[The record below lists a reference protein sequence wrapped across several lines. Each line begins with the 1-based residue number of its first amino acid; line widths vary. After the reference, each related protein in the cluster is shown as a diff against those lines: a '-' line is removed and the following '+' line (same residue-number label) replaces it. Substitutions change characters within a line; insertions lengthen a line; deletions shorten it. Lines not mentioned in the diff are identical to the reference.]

1 MRALLTPAT
10 GYLGSRLVGALVREG
25 FEVLTP
31 AEDLNELQ
39 RIDVAYHLDHED
51 QHSTAENRIS
61 AAVFGLRAARAGAR
75 RIIFLG
81 GVLPQEP
88 FDDVAGQDEVGR
100 ELGGTGVDL
109 VWLRAAAI
117 IGAGSSWY
125 EMIRYLADRWP
136 VVPIPASINHD
147 VAPIAVDD
155 VLRYLVAA
163 AHIPPGHYE
172 ITGPETLSYQQVF
185 SAYAKAAGLT
195 RLVLPTPGVPTGLT
209 RVVAGRLTPLPPALT
224 HDLLEGMRPTVT
236 GDRLPIRAVVPDP
249 LEGLTTVAAAMA
261 RAQARDGT
269 GRDDLPAVDEL
280 PDPLRLA
287 ATDPSWAGGDRNE
300 THREKVVH
308 ARADKVWA
316 VVETIGGKNGFFSW
330 PLAWE
335 VRIELDKLAGGPG
348 FTQHRADPNHLT
360 VGDTIDFLTVVAVEN
375 SRYVRFATDRQTPG
389 TGSLEI
395 WIEPTDHT
403 ADIADTDDTDDT
415 DDPAADP
422 VELHLRAR
430 WLPHGVE
437 GRLYWLALKPF
448 HLIIFPAMLNKIAA
462 LAEAG

>member
-1 MRALLTPAT
+1 MRALVTPAT

-25 FEVLTP
+25 FEVLTT
-31 AEDLNELQ
+31 AEGLHELQ
-39 RIDVAYHLDHED
+39 SIDVAYHLDDED
-51 QHSTAENRIS
+51 QHSAAESRMTAV
-61 AAVFGLRAARAGAR
+61 VFARRAARAGAR
-75 RIIFLG
+75 RVVFLG
-81 GVLPQEP
+81 GVVPQHP
-88 FDDVAGQDEVGR
+88 FDDLAGRDEVGR
-100 ELGGTGVDL
+100 ELGDTGVDL

-125 EMIRYLADRWP
+125 ETIRYLADRWP
-136 VVPIPASINHD
+136 VVPIPTSANHD

-163 AHIPPGHYE
+163 AHIPPGRYE
-172 ITGPETLSYQQVF
+172 ITGPEMLPYQQVI

-209 RVVAGRLTPLPPALT
+209 RMVLGRLTPLPPDLT
-224 HDLLEGMRPTVT
+224 HGLLESMQHAVT
-236 GDRLPIRAVVPDP
+236 GDGSPIRAVVPDP
-249 LEGLTTVAAAMA
+249 PEGLTTVAAAMA
-261 RAQARDGT
+261 RAQARRGT

-360 VGDTIDFLTVVAVEN
+360 VGDTIDFLIVVGVEN
-375 SRYVRFATDRQTPG
+375 SSYVRFATDRQTPG

-395 WIEPTDHT
+395 WIEPGS
-403 ADIADTDDTDDT
+403 
-415 DDPAADP
+415 DPAADP
-422 VELHLRAR
+422 VQLHLRAR

-448 HLIIFPAMLNKIAA
+448 HLVIFPTMLNKIAA
-462 LAEAG
+462 LAESG